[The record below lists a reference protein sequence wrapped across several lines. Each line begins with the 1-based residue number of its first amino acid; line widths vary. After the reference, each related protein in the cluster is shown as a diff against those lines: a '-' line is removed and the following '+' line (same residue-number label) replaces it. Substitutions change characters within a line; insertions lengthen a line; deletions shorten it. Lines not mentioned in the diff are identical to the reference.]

1 MYIKPPIDALVLM
14 FLAIK
19 ERRFAKRVTK
29 CLLESY
35 SVVSAEKPDLS
46 DRALYR
52 EVLLH
57 TQKVD
62 PQHVDQILKQAED
75 SVDEWT
81 AGDRDGLGFRE
92 VVHYFVM
99 LQHLAAGHK
108 GTVISLGDIV
118 NSLIPADL

>member
-1 MYIKPPIDALVLM
+1 MFTKPPINALVLI
-14 FLAIK
+14 FSAIK

-35 SVVSAEKPDLS
+35 SAASAENPDLS

-52 EVLLH
+52 GVLLH

-62 PQHVDQILKQAED
+62 PQHVGQILKQAED

-81 AGDRDGLGFRE
+81 AGDGDGLGFRE

-99 LQHLAAGHK
+99 LQHLEAGHK